1 MDKLQIEKK
10 VNEGLS
16 TFDLAKHFSKSQTT
30 IRYWLRKYGL
40 NTKASKERA
49 KKGVLNGRNC
59 INCNKELTGCQSK
72 FCCSTCKM
80 QSHYKTQANTNERQK
95 RVAKERKIK
104 LIKMKGGCCENCGYN
119 KNLAALQFHHRNPH
133 EKTFGLD
140 VRKLSNTRW
149 DSILIEA
156 EKCDL
161 LCGNC
166 HMEEHYPDMGNW
178 K

>member
-1 MDKLQIEKK
+1 
-10 VNEGLS
+10 
-16 TFDLAKHFSKSQTT
+16 
-30 IRYWLRKYGL
+30 
-40 NTKASKERA
+40 
-49 KKGVLNGRNC
+49 
-59 INCNKELTGCQSK
+59 
-72 FCCSTCKM
+72 
-80 QSHYKTQANTNERQK
+80 
-95 RVAKERKIK
+95 
-104 LIKMKGGCCENCGYN
+104 MKGGCCENCGYD